1 MLVRAIIILLACG
14 VGCAAAETPS
24 FQVDPFW
31 PKPLPNN
38 WILGQVSGVATD
50 DRDHVW
56 IIQRPGSL
64 TADEKGAALTPP
76 RSKCCVP
83 APPVI
88 EFDAAGNVVQAWGGP
103 GPGHDWFTSEHG
115 IYVDPKGFVWVG
127 GNGEQDGL
135 ILKYTRDGK
144 FVMQIG
150 HEGPGKGSNDTTQLS
165 RPADTR
171 LDPEANEIYV
181 ADGYGNHRII
191 VFDADTGAFKRL
203 WGAYGQKPT
212 DDRLTYDPAVA
223 PARQF
228 GNPVHCVKIA
238 SDGLVY
244 VCDRQNDRIQ
254 VFHKDGSFVAEWFY
268 EKNTLGNGSV
278 WDLGIWPDNSQSFL
292 FNADGENNEVRVLRR
307 MDGTVL
313 GAFGRSGRQAGQFHW
328 VHNIAVDS
336 HGDVFTTEVDTAK
349 RVQRQGHSVLPLELE
364 FSLPARL
371 VASCGTVFTGRNPG
385 LPG

>member
-1 MLVRAIIILLACG
+1 MLVRLFAACLLFSF
-14 VGCAAAETPS
+14 AAAAADTPT

-31 PKPLPNN
+31 PKTLPNN
-38 WILGQVSGVATD
+38 WLLGQVSGVAVD

-64 TADEKGAALTPP
+64 TEDERGAALTPP
-76 RSKCCVP
+76 RSKCCIP

-88 EFDAAGNVVQAWGGP
+88 EFDPAGNVVQAWGGP

-127 GNGEQDGL
+127 GNGAQDGL

-144 FVMQIG
+144 FVLQIG
-150 HEGPGKGSNDTTQLS
+150 HEGPSKGSNDPTILG

-181 ADGYGNHRII
+181 ADGYGNHRVI

-203 WGAYGQKPT
+203 WGAYGNKPE
-212 DDRLTYDPAVA
+212 DAPHKYDPAAA
-223 PARQF
+223 PPRQF

-238 SDGLVY
+238 KDGLVY
-244 VCDRQNDRIQ
+244 VCDRENDRVQ
-254 VFHKDGSFVAEWFY
+254 VFHKDGTFVTEWFY
-268 EKNTLGNGSV
+268 DKATLGSGSV
-278 WDLGIWPDNSQSFL
+278 WDLGLWPDGTQSL
-292 FNADGENNEVRVLRR
+292 LMNADGENNEVRVLQRS
-307 MDGTVL
+307 DGAVR
-313 GAFGRSGRQAGQFHW
+313 GSFGRSGRQAGQFHW

-336 HGDVFTTEVDTAK
+336 HGNVFTTEVGDGK
-349 RVQRQGHSVLPLELE
+349 RVQRFVPL
-364 FSLPARL
+364 
-371 VASCGTVFTGRNPG
+371 TGAP
-385 LPG
+385 